1 MEIKVEKEQDKLTFC
16 VIGRLDTTTAPALEE
31 SFRQSYT
38 GEKSVNMDFAELE
51 YISSS
56 GLRVLLQ
63 ALKKIQGQGGTL
75 TVSNINDAVMEVFEI
90 TGFKRIF
97 KL

>member
-1 MEIKVEKEQDKLTFC
+1 MEISVHKEQDTLTLRLN
-16 VIGRLDTTTAPALEE
+16 GRLDTTTAPVLEE
-31 SFRQSYT
+31 SLRQNFNE
-38 GEKSVNMDFAELE
+38 EKYVRMDFEELE

-63 ALKKIQGQGGTL
+63 TLKKTQSLGGNL
-75 TVSNINDAVMEVFEI
+75 TISNINDAVMEVFEI

>member
-1 MEIKVEKEQDKLTFC
+1 MEISVKKEGDELIFSLN
-16 VIGRLDTTTAPALEE
+16 GRLDTTTSPLLQE
-31 SFRQSYT
+31 SFCKSFT
-38 GEKSVNMDFAELE
+38 GEKCVNMDFENLE

-56 GLRVLLQ
+56 GLRILLQ
-63 ALKKIQGQGGTL
+63 ALKKVQSLGGTL
-75 TVSNINDAVMEVFEI
+75 TISNINDAVMEVFEI